1 MFVEHLSLTDF
12 RSYVRADVPMA
23 PGVTTFV
30 GSNGQGKT
38 NLVEAVEY
46 LSRLSSHRVRQDLPL
61 VRMGCDQAVVRG
73 RVRAGH
79 GDDRS
84 LLLEIEINAHRAN
97 RARINRANLPRTR
110 DLLGVLR
117 TVVFS
122 PSDLA
127 IVRGDPSDRR
137 EFLDS
142 LVITRWPRMA
152 GVKADYERVLR
163 QRNALL
169 KSVSGRGASA
179 GSEIGATLD
188 IWDDQL
194 ATIGAELLSARLDTL
209 TAVMPLAS
217 AAYREIAPVNDLASA
232 DYRASLDLSR
242 LWQPPVAGQ
251 DPGAPVDRTLLVEEF
266 LDALARRRP
275 DELVRGVTLV
285 GPHRDDVILS
295 IGDLP
300 AKGYAS
306 HGESWSLALALR
318 LASFQLLR
326 ADGIEPVLVLDDVFS
341 ELDATRRDR
350 LAAAVIDADQVLV
363 TAAVA
368 QDVPAQLAGARFHV
382 GGGEVHPAD
391 QQMSQTVSGSDD
403 NGTHS
408 DQSSSNEPSSTTTSG
423 AELDPDGQHS
433 DDDGRRQ
440 DD

>member
-12 RSYVRADVPMA
+12 RSYVRADVPMS
-23 PGVTTFV
+23 PGVNTFV

-46 LSRLSSHRVRQDLPL
+46 LSSLSSHRVNQDAPL
-61 VRMGCDQAVVRG
+61 IRLGADQAVVRA
-73 RVRAGH
+73 RVRAGT

-84 LLLEIEINAHRAN
+84 LLLELEINAHRAN
-97 RARINRANLPRTR
+97 RGRINRAPLPRTR

-122 PSDLA
+122 PNDLA
-127 IVRGDPSDRR
+127 IVRGDPADRR
-137 EFLDS
+137 AFLDG

-152 GVKADYERVLR
+152 GVKADYERLLR

-169 KSVSGRGASA
+169 KSLAGRGASA
-179 GSEIGATLD
+179 GAEIGATLE

-217 AAYREIAPVNDLASA
+217 WAYREIAPVNDIAVA
-232 DYRASLDLSR
+232 DYRASIDLSD
-242 LWQPPVAGQ
+242 LWEPTRPDVDQGDATR
-251 DPGAPVDRTLLVEEF
+251 PGVDRSALHERF
-266 LDALARRRP
+266 LDALAERRR

-285 GPHRDDVILS
+285 GPHRDDIVLS
-295 IGDLP
+295 IGEMP

-341 ELDATRRDR
+341 ELDSTRRDR
-350 LAAAVIDADQVLV
+350 LAASVIEADQVLV
-363 TAAVA
+363 TAAVGT
-368 QDVPAQLAGARFHV
+368 DVPRQLAGRRFHV
-382 GGGEVHPAD
+382 GGGDVRPAPTIPD
-391 QQMSQTVSGSDD
+391 PDPAIPQPTASIPQPAQDDDSDD
-403 NGTHS
+403 
-408 DQSSSNEPSSTTTSG
+408 
-423 AELDPDGQHS
+423 
-433 DDDGRRQ
+433 
-440 DD
+440 